1 MDFNF
6 GDVLTRAW
14 QIIWKYKVLWI
25 FGILAGCARGG
36 GGGSSGGGGNNG
48 FDTQSPNLPPQLERW
63 LQTIAENATQYILIG
78 ITLLCLIWIVV
89 TFLGTIGKIG
99 LIRGT
104 AQAEGG
110 AENLIF
116 GQLFSESMPY
126 FWRMFLLSLLISLPL
141 VFLIGAMV
149 AGVLV
154 LGISASS
161 QSEAAGLGILTM
173 LPFFFGCLCLLIPVG
188 FVISLILRQ
197 AERAIVLEEMGVLPA
212 LSRGWDVFRKNL
224 GPIVLMAIILA
235 IIGVVAG
242 LIIAVPVILI
252 VFPTV
257 FAFVMGEA
265 RDWTPLIFMGVCLCI
280 YIPVSMILNGIL
292 TSYTESA
299 WTLTYIRLTREPTTP
314 AEIAV
319 IEPPIIPNDDSDKTI
334 LARPNA

>member
-1 MDFNF
+1 
-6 GDVLTRAW
+6 
-14 QIIWKYKVLWI
+14 
-25 FGILAGCARGG
+25 
-36 GGGSSGGGGNNG
+36 
-48 FDTQSPNLPPQLERW
+48 
-63 LQTIAENATQYILIG
+63 
-78 ITLLCLIWIVV
+78 
-89 TFLGTIGKIG
+89 
-99 LIRGT
+99 
-104 AQAEGG
+104 
-110 AENLIF
+110 
-116 GQLFSESMPY
+116 
-126 FWRMFLLSLLISLPL
+126 
-141 VFLIGAMV
+141 
-149 AGVLV
+149 
-154 LGISASS
+154 
-161 QSEAAGLGILTM
+161 
-173 LPFFFGCLCLLIPVG
+173 
-188 FVISLILRQ
+188 
-197 AERAIVLEEMGVLPA
+197 MGVLPA

-314 AEIAV
+314 VEIAV